1 MHSLLE
7 KMGFESSPE
16 IDRSLKRKKEI
27 LGISTQREAQL
38 KGSYF
43 EEFDLVEN
51 EYKQKLVSF
60 EEGFSADLLCGV
72 INRGDKVTNWMEQ
85 LDSLT
90 KMYLFDSK
98 KYSQIDSIFNNPCYE
113 LYPYVVKI
121 ADKYYIGSDD
131 GKHRLTIAKC
141 IGNKTLPV
149 RLIEYI

>member
-60 EEGFSADLLCGV
+60 EEGFQR
-72 INRGDKVTNWMEQ
+72 I
-85 LDSLT
+85 
-90 KMYLFDSK
+90 Y
-98 KYSQIDSIFNNPCYE
+98 
-113 LYPYVVKI
+113 YV
-121 ADKYYIGSDD
+121 
-131 GKHRLTIAKC
+131 C
-141 IGNKTLPV
+141 IIV
-149 RLIEYI
+149 R